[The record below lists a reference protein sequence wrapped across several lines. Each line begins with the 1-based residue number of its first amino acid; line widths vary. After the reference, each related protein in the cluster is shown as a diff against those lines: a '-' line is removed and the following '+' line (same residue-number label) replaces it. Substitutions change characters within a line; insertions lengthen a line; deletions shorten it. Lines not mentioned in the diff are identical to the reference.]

1 MPYAER
7 RVLDADAHLMEPPG
21 WLESYVDPAVRDR
34 IAPIDGGDEEF
45 ADLLGRGDTLLERR
59 RSDDQEASRAR
70 AEIMAM
76 PRKGWLSFG
85 GNDPAERSAALDE
98 LGFELQVVY
107 PTAAFP
113 QVIASPADAQVA
125 GAIGMNRGLAEFCEG
140 DPRLLSTAYVPFHH
154 GVEAALHVLDDA
166 VARGVPIAMVDMVP
180 VRDGRAPGH
189 PDHDPIWAAIV
200 EAGMLASVHI
210 GLDNGWRPLRPA
222 FFDNGRTLEHFR
234 SDAPGD
240 ALSYMAIGYP
250 AQLFLSSMIF
260 DGVLERFP
268 QLRISVTE
276 LGAVWVPG
284 FLHHLDQ
291 AVRAFRRLQDLSH
304 LSMAPSSYIERQV
317 RFTPFAGEPVGW
329 MMAASSPE
337 LYCFSSDYPHHEGSD
352 DPIRR
357 FDEAMVGASTADRR
371 AFYAGNFERLLGD
384 VDRRRRRS
392 SQAAGGGV
400 TLVGHGPPSG
410 EAARDR

>member
-1 MPYAER
+1 MPYAEG
-7 RVLDADAHLMEPPG
+7 RVLDADAHIMEPPG
-21 WLESYVDPAVRDR
+21 WLESYVDPGVRDR
-34 IAPIDGGDEEF
+34 IRPIDGGDEEF
-45 ADLLGRGDTLLERR
+45 ADLLRQGDTLLERR
-59 RSDDQEASRAR
+59 RADEDEAARAR
-70 AEIMAM
+70 EELMAM

-113 QVIASPADAQVA
+113 QVIASPADAQVDA
-125 GAIGMNRGLAEFCEG
+125 AIGMNRGLAEFCE
-140 DPRLLSTAYVPFHH
+140 DDVRLLPTAYVPFHH
-154 GVEAALHVLDDA
+154 GVDAARRVLDHAISRD
-166 VARGVPIAMVDMVP
+166 VPIAMVDMVP

-189 PDHDPIWAAIV
+189 PDHDPIWAAITD
-200 EAGMLASVHI
+200 AGMLASVHI

-222 FFDNGRTLEHFR
+222 FFENGRTLEHFR

-268 QLRISVTE
+268 ELRFSVTE

-291 AVRAFRRLQDLSH
+291 AARAFRRLQDLSH
-304 LSMAPSSYIERQV
+304 LSMAPSAYIERQV
-317 RFTPFAGEPVGW
+317 RFTPFPGEPVGW
-329 MMAASSPE
+329 MMASSSPG

-357 FDEAMVGASTADRR
+357 FDESMPEVQAADRD
-371 AFYAGNFERLLGD
+371 AFYAGNF
-384 VDRRRRRS
+384 
-392 SQAAGGGV
+392 AALIG
-400 TLVGHGPPSG
+400 SG
-410 EAARDR
+410 SHAGASAVAR